1 LKKFSDFATPKP
13 VLDGDKVKI
22 DDLVNCDLVVIG
34 YRIEKS
40 RFSKNKSGDYL
51 TLQVEIDGKRQI
63 VFTGSDV
70 LIDQMREYGS
80 EVPFA
85 AVIRKV
91 NRFYTL
97 S

>member
-13 VLDGDKVKI
+13 VLDGDKVRI
-22 DDLVNCDLVVIG
+22 DDLVNCD
-34 YRIEKS
+34 
-40 RFSKNKSGDYL
+40 
-51 TLQVEIDGKRQI
+51 
-63 VFTGSDV
+63 